1 MGQGRHQG
9 YAVKKSSL
17 LNEVRVFLRRFPAHA
32 RPTRRQPS
40 HPAYPRGEARRL
52 PRATQLNLV
61 TGNSA
66 LVYDQA
72 MPLLGV

>member
-9 YAVKKSSL
+9 YAAKEL
-17 LNEVRVFLRRFPAHA
+17 LAERGARFSAPVSRP
-32 RPTRRQPS
+32 RPTRAASLLTR
-40 HPAYPRGEARRL
+40 AYPRGKARRL

-66 LVYDQA
+66 LAYDQP